1 MIKKIIFYLKFVIQG
16 TNKYNIHSPLV
27 HNFIENV
34 LDSSIKYYAFL
45 GIEHIREELKKQKDQ
60 INTKDFGAVAKT
72 IKSSNISIGELTKK
86 VQSKSKKAQLLFR
99 LTVFFQKKNIL
110 EIGTSLG
117 LTTSYFANTDKRAKV
132 TTIEADPI
140 ICKWA
145 QKNFNKLK
153 LNNIHLINNSF
164 DEILPDIF
172 KKNFDLIF
180 FDGNHSKEATLKYF
194 YWALEYVKEESIFI
208 FDDINWSHEMR
219 EAWIEICKCS
229 EVMLSLDLFSLG
241 IVFFKKNRQKEHIN
255 LVHLSNFY

>member
-1 MIKKIIFYLKFVIQG
+1 MQRVNKIKIRKLSLRTY
-16 TNKYNIHSPLV
+16 HLV
-27 HNFIENV
+27 
-34 LDSSIKYYAFL
+34 
-45 GIEHIREELKKQKDQ
+45 GIRPKMQVRDTRKELKKQKEQ
-60 INTKDFGAVAKT
+60 INTKDFGAGSKT

-99 LTVFFQKKNIL
+99 LSVFFQKKNIL

-117 LTTSYFANTDKRAKV
+117 LTTSYFANTNKRAKV

-145 QKNFNKLK
+145 QKNFDKLK

-164 DEILPDIF
+164 DEILPDIL

-208 FDDINWSHEMR
+208 FDDINWSNEMR
-219 EAWIEICKCS
+219 EVWIEICKCS
-229 EVMLSLDLFSLG
+229 DAQCLQSGVSSHVAAEYHTDPSA
-241 IVFFKKNRQKEHIN
+241 
-255 LVHLSNFY
+255 